1 MEKVCILIPTLNEE
15 ESIGEIVR
23 EFKERGFEDILV
35 FDGNSTDST
44 REIARREGARVEV
57 QRGKGKG
64 TAIREAFEL
73 IDAETEA
80 EVEMVV
86 MIDGDGTYL
95 PSEVDK
101 LLKPIINGKADHV
114 IGNRFGFGGAF
125 TWSHRIGNRMVNKVF
140 GFGYGVRLND
150 ILSGYR
156 AFTMK
161 CIRRMNLQKSGFEI
175 ETEMAIESVKKGER
189 IKEVPITYKKRKGE
203 SKLGFFKDGS
213 RIAHTLYMLTK
224 THNPMFY
231 FGIIGFIF
239 LIIGLLSGT
248 FVVIRWLE
256 GITHVLLTIFT
267 AMMIMSGVQFFM
279 FGVFG
284 DLLVTV
290 QKDTIEMLRDR
301 DRDRDRDKDK
311 DKDKY

>member
-1 MEKVCILIPTLNEE
+1 MDKVCILIPTLNEE
-15 ESIGEIVR
+15 ETIGEIVR
-23 EFKERGFEDILV
+23 EFKEQGFEDILV

-44 REIARREGARVEV
+44 REIAVREGARVEL
-57 QRGKGKG
+57 QDGKGKG
-64 TAIREAFEL
+64 TAIRQAFEL

-80 EVEMVV
+80 EAVV

-101 LLKPIINGKADHV
+101 LIRPIINGAADHV

-125 TWSHRIGNRMVNKVF
+125 TWSHRIGNKMVNKVF
-140 GFGYGVRLND
+140 GFGYGLKLND

-161 CIRRMNLQKSGFEI
+161 CIRRMNLQKSGFEL

-189 IKEVPITYKKRKGE
+189 IKEVPITYRKRKGK
-203 SKLGFFKDGS
+203 SKLGFFKDGL
-213 RIAHTLYMLTK
+213 RIAYTVYMLTK

-231 FGIIGFIF
+231 FGIIGSIF

-248 FVVIRWLE
+248 FVVIQWLK
-256 GITHVLLTIFT
+256 GITHVLLTVFT
-267 AMMIMSGVQFFM
+267 AMMIISGVQLFM
-279 FGVFG
+279 FGLFG
-284 DLLVTV
+284 DLLVAL
-290 QKDTIEMLRDR
+290 QKETIEMLRER
-301 DRDRDRDKDK
+301 DRDIK
-311 DKDKY
+311 